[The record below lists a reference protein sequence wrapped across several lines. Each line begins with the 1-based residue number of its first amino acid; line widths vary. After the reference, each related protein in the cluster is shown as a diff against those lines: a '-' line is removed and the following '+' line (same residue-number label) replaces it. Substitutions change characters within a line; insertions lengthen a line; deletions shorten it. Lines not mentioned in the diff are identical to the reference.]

1 MGLYPGAMHRA
12 WAKPRAWKKRLQGAL
27 LGLLCLLPLALFVHP
42 AWGLVSLL
50 ALLYPTRREEEA
62 ALAELDRR
70 YGLAYR
76 SALEAPAGHPWRGQ
90 LEAEAS
96 ASLSRARPPAFPWPL
111 AVAYLALIGLIWVL
125 PPLQNP
131 LNPPASVGQTS
142 SPSPQASPG
151 SPEQAPNRPP
161 ERNPLPNLPQGQ
173 RTEQTEPESQA
184 PVSSPPDPQT
194 QSPTEQKPSAP
205 NPQNQPSAGEPKTV
219 SEPGQP
225 DQPGQAQP
233 SQPGQ
238 AQPTPNQPGQ
248 QKGDA
253 QNAERPTQP
262 QKGSQG
268 QQGPGPGQKQ
278 IPQNGQQSQSADQ
291 SPRTQGQSGPQP
303 GPSSSPKDERGS
315 GPASQQPLPQA
326 PNPQPGIRPNGEA
339 PIQRGSSQ
347 GRPQPLPSPWPS
359 GQPPQNVQRQAENYL
374 QSEPLPP
381 EVREVL
387 RQYFEL
393 SADSP

>member
-1 MGLYPGAMHRA
+1 MHRA

-184 PVSSPPDPQT
+184 PVSSPPKPQA

-233 SQPGQ
+233 
-238 AQPTPNQPGQ
+238 TPNQPGQ
-248 QKGDA
+248 QKGDS

-268 QQGPGPGQKQ
+268 QQGSGPGQKQ
-278 IPQNGQQSQSADQ
+278 IPQNGQQSHSVDQ

-315 GPASQQPLPQA
+315 RPASQQPLPQA